1 MKNRYYSP
9 FRCIAMQLKV
19 VILPYE
25 SAHYTVV
32 LDQTV
37 AKKLDLKP
45 NDRVRVSSGSQE
57 IIATVTIAKDFP
69 QDSIGIYTNASRI
82 LQVNEGE
89 TVHVEPTEP
98 PKSLDVIRKKLA
110 RGKITFDEA
119 MQLMR
124 DIVGGL
130 LSEVELA
137 ALVTAIHFQGLSIDE
152 AYNLTVAMVE
162 TGRRLSLNRPT
173 ILDKHSLG
181 GVPGDK
187 TSLLVVPIIASLG
200 FTIPKTSS
208 RAITSPAG
216 TADRM
221 EALAPVNLSLEEM
234 TRVIEKTNGCIVWG
248 GALNL
253 APADDIIIRVEYPLG
268 IDPFFV
274 PSILAK
280 KLAVGS
286 THVVLDVPTGR
297 GTKARTLEEARRIAH
312 DFIELGSMLGIK
324 IQAVA
329 TYAEEPIGYAVGPAL
344 EAREALQALNSLKPL
359 DLVDKAVSLAGT
371 LLEMIG
377 IQNGFDVAFEALR
390 TGKAEKKFR
399 QIIEAQ
405 GGNPEIKPDDIPLG
419 DKTLTVYAE
428 EDGFVYYIDN
438 PAIALIGKTAGAPID
453 KGAGVLL
460 HVKIGDK
467 VKVGDPLLTVYSYS
481 SVKIQAV
488 EKIVETLRVVGIGK
502 IAGRKMMLE
511 KITSIPSRPLLER

>member
-1 MKNRYYSP
+1 MD
-9 FRCIAMQLKV
+9 LKV

-25 SAHYTVV
+25 SAHYTIV
-32 LDQTV
+32 LDQSV
-37 AKKLDLKP
+37 AKKLDLRP
-45 NDRVRVSSGSQE
+45 NDRVRVVSRSHE
-57 IIATVTIAKDFP
+57 VIATVTIAKEFP
-69 QDSIGIYTNASRI
+69 SDSIGIYLNVSRI

-89 TVHVEPTEP
+89 IVQVEPTEP
-98 PKSLDVIRKKLA
+98 PRSLNVIRKKLA
-110 RGKITFDEA
+110 RGKITFEEA
-119 MQLMR
+119 KQLMQ
-124 DIVGGL
+124 DIVGGV
-130 LSEVELA
+130 LSEVEIA
-137 ALVTAIHFQGLSIDE
+137 ALVTAIHFQGMSIDE

-221 EALAPVNLSLEEM
+221 EAIAPVNLSIEEM

-297 GTKARTLEEARRIAH
+297 GTKARTLEEARRISY

-324 IQAVA
+324 IQAVS
-329 TYAEEPIGYAVGPAL
+329 TYAEEPVGYAVGPAL
-344 EAREALQALNSLKPL
+344 EAREALQALSSLKPL

-371 LLEMIG
+371 LLEMVG
-377 IQNGFDVAFEALR
+377 IQNGYEIAFEALR

-405 GGNPEIKPDDIPLG
+405 GGNPEVKPEDIPLG
-419 DKTLTVYAE
+419 DKTLTIYSE
-428 EDGFVYYIDN
+428 EDGFVYFIDN
-438 PAIALIGKTAGAPID
+438 PTIALVGKMAGAPID

-460 HVKIGDK
+460 HVKIGDR
-467 VKVGDPLLTVYSYS
+467 VKPGDPLFTVYSYS
-481 SVKIQAV
+481 SAKLQAV
-488 EKIVETLRVVGIGK
+488 ERLLETSKAVGIGK
-502 IAGRKMMLE
+502 IAGRKMLLE
-511 KITSIPSRPLLER
+511 KVSFTPSRPLLER

>member
-1 MKNRYYSP
+1 MELRTK
-9 FRCIAMQLKV
+9 L
-19 VILPYE
+19 LPYE
-25 SAHYTVV
+25 SIHHTVV
-32 LDQTV
+32 LDQSL
-37 AKKLDLKP
+37 ARKLDLKP
-45 NDRVRVSSGSQE
+45 NDRVRVQSKTKS
-57 IIATVTIAKDFP
+57 IIAAVNIAKEFP
-69 QDSIGIYTNASRI
+69 NDSVGLYLNVAKT
-82 LQVNEGE
+82 LGVNEGDLVE
-89 TVHVEPTEP
+89 VEPTEP
-98 PKSLDVIRKKLA
+98 PKSLNTLRKKLS

-119 MQLMR
+119 LQLMR
-124 DIVGGL
+124 DVVEGV

-162 TGRRLSLNRPT
+162 TGKRLSLNRQT

-187 TSLLVVPIIASLG
+187 TSLIVVPIIASLG

-221 EALAPVNLSLEEM
+221 EALAPVNLSIEEM

-286 THVVLDVPTGR
+286 THVVLDIPTGR
-297 GTKARTLEEARRIAH
+297 GTKARTIEEARRISY
-312 DFIELGSMLGIK
+312 DFIELGSMLGLK
-324 IQAVA
+324 LQAVA
-329 TYAEEPIGYAVGPAL
+329 TYAEEPLGYAVGPSL
-344 EAREALQALNSLKPL
+344 EAREALLALSTLKPM
-359 DLVDKAVSLAGT
+359 DLVDKAVTLAGT
-371 LLEMIG
+371 LLEMVG
-377 IQNGFDVAFEALR
+377 IQNGYEVAYEALR
-390 TGKAEKKFR
+390 SGKAEKKLR

-405 GGNPEIKPDDIPLG
+405 GGNPEIKPEELPVG
-419 DKTLTVYAE
+419 DKTYTYYAE
-428 EDGFVYYIDN
+428 EEGFVYYIDN
-438 PAIALIGKTAGAPID
+438 PLVALIGKMAGAPLD

-467 VKVGDPLLTVYSYS
+467 VKPGDPLFTVYSSS
-481 SVKIQAV
+481 SVKIQSV
-488 EKIVETLRVVGIGK
+488 EKMLASSKVIGIGK
-502 IAGRKMMLE
+502 IAGRKM
-511 KITSIPSRPLLER
+511 LLERISFTPTRPTFER